1 MLFYNSQLK
10 ILARNLRKNMTNTEK
25 FLWSRLRMKQ
35 LKNKQFYRQK
45 IIGNYIIDFY
55 CQSSKFVIELDG
67 GQHFENN
74 KTIEDR
80 KRDEYL
86 RNLGLKILRFP
97 DNEVFRNTNV
107 VLQLIYEN
115 L

>member
-1 MLFYNSQLK
+1 MLSYNSQLK
-10 ILARNLRKNMTNTEK
+10 TLAKNLRKSLTNAEK
-25 FLWSRLRMKQ
+25 LLWSKLRMKQ

-45 IIGNYIIDFY
+45 IIGNYIVDFY
-55 CQSSKFVIELDG
+55 CPSSELIIELDG
-67 GQHFENN
+67 GQHFEND
-74 KTIEDR
+74 KMIADG

-86 RNLGLKILRFP
+86 RNLGLKVLRFP